1 MWNLK
6 KHEERK
12 RFHKSHLQ
20 FHNPERNSIHLHF
33 GFIRVKTGALQDGR
47 VVICLGEGVGTMKQV
62 LKSERRTY
70 TAQIPTCIFRCSE
83 LCSKFSHT

>member
-33 GFIRVKTGALQDGR
+33 GFIRVKTGALQDGH
-47 VVICLGEGVGTMKQV
+47 VVICLGKGLGYKKTGLEIRKKNIYSTDIY
-62 LKSERRTY
+62 LY
-70 TAQIPTCIFRCSE
+70 
-83 LCSKFSHT
+83 L